1 MSEINR
7 KFASKNM
14 LITAIKDSFIKLN
27 FKTQL
32 DNPVMFLVYVS
43 AILTSSLWVLSLF
56 NIKDANSG

>member
-43 AILTSSLWVLSLF
+43 AILTSSLWV
-56 NIKDANSG
+56 